1 MTLAKAIKRA
11 TIEGKKIRESAGF
24 KDGVNEDYLES
35 EGIETGNLPCYYYS
49 RSDTN
54 RKDGS
59 TILALWSIIQIT
71 ADGKADNH
79 VAGRYIE
86 LMVSIYTD
94 QDRTAGIVQEVLEKM
109 ETSAESFG
117 YEAELNTADS
127 FDLVRRQTI
136 ITYRLKKT
144 VME

>member
-1 MTLAKAIKRA
+1 MT
-11 TIEGKKIRESAGF
+11 S
-24 KDGVNEDYLES
+24 
-35 EGIETGNLPCYYYS
+35 
-49 RSDTN
+49 
-54 RKDGS
+54 
-59 TILALWSIIQIT
+59 
-71 ADGKADNH
+71 
-79 VAGRYIE
+79 
-86 LMVSIYTD
+86 
-94 QDRTAGIVQEVLEKM
+94 GIVQEALEKM

>member
-1 MTLAKAIKRA
+1 MTLAKATKMA
-11 TIEGKKIRESAGF
+11 SEEGKLIRESAGF
-24 KDGVNEDYLES
+24 KDGVNEDYLEEQGLS
-35 EGIETGNLPCYYYS
+35 TGNLPCYYYS

-54 RKDGS
+54 RKPGN

-94 QDRTAGIVQEVLEKM
+94 QDRASGIVQEALEKR
-109 ETSAESFG
+109 ESSAELYG

-127 FDLVRRQTI
+127 YDLVRRQTI